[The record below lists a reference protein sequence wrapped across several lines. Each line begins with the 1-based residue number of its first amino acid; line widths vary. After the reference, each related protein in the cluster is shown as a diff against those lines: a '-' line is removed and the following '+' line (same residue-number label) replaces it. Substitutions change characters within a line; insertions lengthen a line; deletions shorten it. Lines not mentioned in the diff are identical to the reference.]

1 MNCKDSHAGIVA
13 GVIVSVFVVFV
24 KGVGILLVVV
34 KKDMLKS
41 SIGAVN
47 QNKKQEE
54 EEVGLP
60 PSSDIKG
67 GNTNNNPP
75 LSSLM
80 VNDNKGSPTYLM
92 VNDNKVSPTYNDYV
106 VYALPTCYKVMPPRP
121 VFVGEWEHKYSFW
134 IYY

>member
-24 KGVGILLVVV
+24 KVVGILRVVV
-34 KKDMLKS
+34 KKGMLKS

-47 QNKKQEE
+47 HNKKQEE
-54 EEVGLP
+54 EEGVGLP
-60 PSSDIKG
+60 PSSDTKG

-92 VNDNKVSPTYNDYV
+92 VNDNKVSPTYNEYV
-106 VYALPTCYKVMPPRP
+106 VYALPTCDKVM
-121 VFVGEWEHKYSFW
+121 HKYSL
-134 IYY
+134 

>member
-34 KKDMLKS
+34 KKGMLKS

-121 VFVGEWEHKYSFW
+121 LFVGEWEHTYSF
-134 IYY
+134 